1 MQRLKISLL
10 LVLSL
15 GLSACFN
22 ENEEKRVVL
31 GDVSLG
37 DQLIDL
43 KKAHEAEAINSAEY
57 RQMRQGLIKLIAD
70 RDADDD
76 DDDDDDDDKKKV
88 KDRPGPKKDA
98 EEDEGF
104 SWL

>member
-1 MQRLKISLL
+1 MQILKLGLL

-22 ENEEKRVVL
+22 NNEEKRVVL

-43 KKAHEAEAINSAEY
+43 KKAHEAGAINNTEY
-57 RQMRQGLIKLIAD
+57 REMRRGLIKLVAD
-70 RDADDD
+70 QDDD
-76 DDDDDDDDKKKV
+76 EHDKKAKTGQ
-88 KDRPGPKKDA
+88 DQ
-98 EEDEGF
+98 EEDPEDDEGF